1 MIVFVCFY
9 ICGYDMVF
17 MVLSKVE
24 RREAKLMRILVWG
37 CFFMVLVMFLYI
49 VKIENNVF
57 LDVEVYI
64 MRVLISENIILLFVK
79 FIYVL

>member
-1 MIVFVCFY
+1 
-9 ICGYDMVF
+9 MVF
-17 MVLSKVE
+17 MVFLKVE
-24 RREAKLMRILVWG
+24 RREVKLMRIFVWG

-64 MRVLISENIILLFVK
+64 MRIFISENIIL
-79 FIYVL
+79 

>member
-1 MIVFVCFY
+1 
-9 ICGYDMVF
+9 MVF
-17 MVLSKVE
+17 MVFSKVE
-24 RREAKLMRILVWG
+24 RREVKLMRILVWG

-64 MRVLISENIILLFVK
+64 KRIFISENIIL
-79 FIYVL
+79 

>member
-17 MVLSKVE
+17 MVFSKVE
-24 RREAKLMRILVWG
+24 RREVKLMRILVWG

-64 MRVLISENIILLFVK
+64 MRIFISENIIL
-79 FIYVL
+79 

>member
-1 MIVFVCFY
+1 
-9 ICGYDMVF
+9 MVF

-24 RREAKLMRILVWG
+24 RREVKLMRILVWG

-64 MRVLISENIILLFVK
+64 MRIFISENIIL
-79 FIYVL
+79 

>member
-1 MIVFVCFY
+1 
-9 ICGYDMVF
+9 MVF
-17 MVLSKVE
+17 MVFSKVE
-24 RREAKLMRILVWG
+24 RREVKLMRILVWG

-64 MRVLISENIILLFVK
+64 MRIFISENIIL
-79 FIYVL
+79 

>member
-1 MIVFVCFY
+1 
-9 ICGYDMVF
+9 
-17 MVLSKVE
+17 
-24 RREAKLMRILVWG
+24 MRILVWG

-64 MRVLISENIILLFVK
+64 KRIFISENIIL
-79 FIYVL
+79 

>member
-1 MIVFVCFY
+1 
-9 ICGYDMVF
+9 MVF
-17 MVLSKVE
+17 MVFSKVE
-24 RREAKLMRILVWG
+24 RREVKLMRILVWG

-64 MRVLISENIILLFVK
+64 LRVLISENIILLFVK
-79 FIYVL
+79 I